1 MRTKLMKIFLPL
13 FATAVVAGCASGPS
27 YQEQAA
33 QMQPVD
39 AANGRIYIYRK
50 SAFGAAVQPKV
61 RINGE
66 EVGKAQPKGFFYV
79 DLSPGTYDISAS
91 TEAERNLNVTL
102 DAGEEK
108 YVRLEI
114 KMGAF
119 VGHVKP
125 VLVEKSVGLE
135 EIQKMKYT
143 GGTASGD

>member
-13 FATAVVAGCASGPS
+13 FATAFVAGCASGPS
-27 YQEQAA
+27 FQEQAA
-33 QMQPVD
+33 QMQPVGGEK
-39 AANGRIYIYRK
+39 GRIYLYRK
-50 SAFGAAVQPKV
+50 SALGAAVQPKIL
-61 RINGE
+61 INGD
-66 EVGKAQPKGFFYV
+66 EVGKAKPKGFFYV
-79 DLSPGTYDISAS
+79 DLAPGTYDISAS

-125 VLVEKSVGLE
+125 VLVEKSVGVE

-143 GGTASGD
+143 GGTAAGS

>member
-1 MRTKLMKIFLPL
+1 MRIRRVTTFL
-13 FATAVVAGCASGPS
+13 ATISAMLLVGCASGPG
-27 YQEQAA
+27 YQEYAA
-33 QMQPVD
+33 EMQPVGD
-39 AANGRIYIYRK
+39 GNGRVYMYRK
-50 SAFGAAVQPKV
+50 TALGTAVQPAV
-61 RINGE
+61 RVNGE
-66 EVGKAQPKGFFYV
+66 VVGKAKPKGFFYV
-79 DLSPGTYDISAS
+79 DLAPGTYDISAS

-125 VLVEKSVGLE
+125 VLVDTSVGME

-143 GGTASGD
+143 GGEE